1 MMPRK
6 LLFSVA
12 LLLILLFSL
21 SSLSMAQITGEVKSE
36 REEIS
41 DFIKAVR
48 NGDRRAFRI
57 INYELLEKVIEKI
70 NADRR
75 DKTFFAHLVGVEDPF
90 ADTPQRRRLIS
101 STLSGMFNAD
111 PRVRLVAI
119 NFLRRLRPDA
129 SMARDVKRAL
139 AIETVASPREK
150 WRLKNVDEPYVQ
162 DPTLEAR
169 LWGER
174 QVSIPD
180 AEGKG
185 VVWIDQSQQE
195 INNTYETRRKR
206 RNAEGR
212 FEYVGTG
219 SQRTYATERVRTA
232 DGGFVQDKER
242 KYGDLSQDTRNNE
255 TGTGRGNQALGG
267 NDFLDVDL
275 ANPQAARARTGKR
288 TDDQA
293 TANRLD
299 RDAEVVDDG
308 GYENTATK
316 RTQTHNHTVPK
327 GEGQGYWY
335 IDFAQV
341 KHYDN
346 VWAELNKLDMF
357 ITRII
362 WFKKVDRLERNTLVI
377 VSKDTFFTLLRSID
391 GESWKKIPML
401 SLEWIGEKHLN
412 VLIPGLLKNRVLSI
426 KWAIFRKLSDIYK
439 NPNTKPESRIRI
451 RKALKQAR
459 YESWVRDFSV
469 GWGYNWELLGQPTE
483 APKTEQRGCDFMNTE
498 RDRPDPVDPFDFRT
512 IDVGNWNWK
521 NHNSFVTPLLAGNT
535 TYFKNVTYEVLEASL
550 LPVIRYANNRR
561 NAEGKTH
568 FFLELVKQDAETLR
582 DQCRNFNDKRGS
594 VTQALLGGLNNADP
608 RVRLFSI
615 HMLRRMNPEGEDWAV
630 LEPEVERIIQLDIET
645 VDIGE
650 VREFYRYLDI
660 DGNYQTKIPREQLE
674 LLRRFVI
681 RRKLRDTIVKGDRNA
696 LPSISKYQ
704 FETLYTRIDD
714 EPIQLI
720 PLLNYY
726 WKTETYQFRW
736 RDQSGEATNSD
747 LFPRNVG
754 DGRINYKGGYFNQ
767 AHLDTLITGL
777 DNDNFY
783 VQKGI
788 AHFLINWFEHNV
800 RALAPLKA
808 VKEKIKRAIMD
819 AEDDDVVVQEIELSE
834 YGEDAEGRE
843 VIYWDSN
850 FAEYYNPDGVRRFR
864 EIAPQPV
871 RTRGDLTSGD
881 SEQDNVIDFVNQ

>member
-36 REEIS
+36 TEEIS

-57 INYELLEKVIEKI
+57 ITYELLEKVIHKI
-70 NADRR
+70 NTDRR
-75 DKTFFAHLVGVEDPF
+75 DQSFFAHLVGVEDPY

-150 WRLKNVDEPYVQ
+150 WRLKNVDEPYIQ

-180 AEGKG
+180 TEGKG
-185 VVWIDQSQQE
+185 VVWIDQSESE
-195 INNTYETRRKR
+195 IANTYETRRTR
-206 RNAEGR
+206 RIVNGQYE
-212 FEYVGTG
+212 VV
-219 SQRTYATERVRTA
+219 RVQSA
-232 DGGFVQDKER
+232 DGGFVKDDER
-242 KYGDLSQDTRNNE
+242 AYGDQSQDNRNNE
-255 TGTGRGNQALGG
+255 PGTGRGNTALGG

-275 ANPQAARARTGKR
+275 ANPQAARTRTGVR

-293 TANRLD
+293 TANRLE
-299 RDAEVVDDG
+299 RDPELADNG
-308 GYENTATK
+308 GYETTNTT
-316 RTQTHNHTVPK
+316 RTQIYNHKVPK
-327 GEGQGYWY
+327 GEGQSYWY

-357 ITRII
+357 ITRVV

-377 VSKDTFFTLLRSID
+377 ISKDTFQTLLRSID
-391 GESWKKIPML
+391 GETWKKIPML
-401 SLEWIGEKHLN
+401 SLEWIGEKHID
-412 VLIPGLLKNRVLSI
+412 VLIPGLLKNRVLST

-439 NPNTKPESRIRI
+439 NPDTKPENRIRI
-451 RKALKQAR
+451 RKAIKQAR

-512 IDVGNWNWK
+512 IDVGTWNRTT
-521 NHNSFVTPLLAGNT
+521 HNAFVTPLLAGNA
-535 TYFKNVTYEVLEASL
+535 TYFKNVTYEVLEASM
-550 LPVIRYANNRR
+550 LPVIKYANAQKNS
-561 NAEGKTH
+561 NALTH
-568 FFLELVKQDAETLR
+568 FFLELAKQDAENLR

-594 VTQALLGGLNNADP
+594 ITQALLGGLNNADP

-615 HMLRRMNPEGEDWAV
+615 HMLRRMNPEGEDWAI
-630 LEPEVERIIQLDIET
+630 LEPEVERIIQLEIET
-645 VDIGE
+645 VDVGE

-681 RRKLRDTIVKGDRNA
+681 RAKLKDAIKKEDMNV
-696 LPSISKYQ
+696 LPSISKYA

-726 WKTETYQFRW
+726 WKTERYQFRW
-736 RDQSGEATNSD
+736 RDQSGESANSD

-754 DGRINYKGGYFNQ
+754 DGRTHFVGGYFND

-777 DNDNFY
+777 ENDNFY
-783 VQKGI
+783 VQKGV
-788 AHFLINWFEHNV
+788 AHFLINFFEHNV
-800 RALAPLKA
+800 RPLAPLTA
-808 VKEKIKRAIMD
+808 VKEKIKRAIKD
-819 AEDDDVVVQEIELSE
+819 AEEDDVVVQEIMLSE

-881 SEQDNVIDFVNQ
+881 SEQDNVIDFVSQ